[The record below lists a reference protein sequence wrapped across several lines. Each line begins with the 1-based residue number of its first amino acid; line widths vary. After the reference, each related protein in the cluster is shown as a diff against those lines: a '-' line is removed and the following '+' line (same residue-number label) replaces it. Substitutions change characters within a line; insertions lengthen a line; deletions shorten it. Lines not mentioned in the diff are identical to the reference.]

1 MRRTYR
7 QNKYDKTQVRSV
19 IMTEG
24 MTMEE
29 QIGKIL
35 DNQMD
40 VDEKQVIYTERKDG
54 VVAGLDIRT
63 DRFDIALEAMD
74 KGAKSMINKRIS
86 KLEIIKEEEEEKD
99 PNGDSIDS
107 TKS

>member
-1 MRRTYR
+1 
-7 QNKYDKTQVRSV
+7 
-19 IMTEG
+19 
-24 MTMEE
+24 MEE